1 VKRVIAYLALAALAA
16 GAAGCTTT
24 QKVLSGA
31 TVGGVT
37 GFAMAG
43 PIGAGIGAAG
53 GAVAVPLAMS
63 D

>member
-1 VKRVIAYLALAALAA
+1 M
-16 GAAGCTTT
+16 GCTTS

-37 GFAMAG
+37 GFALAG

-53 GAVAVPLAMS
+53 GAVVVPLAMT

>member
-1 VKRVIAYLALAALAA
+1 LVAVVALTA
-16 GAAGCTTT
+16 GTMGCTTS

-37 GFAMAG
+37 GFALAG

-53 GAVAVPLAMS
+53 GAVVVPLAMT